1 MRAMVAAVPDEC
13 TEAVEAVETVGTAL
27 EDFHEGKG
35 RRGLEL
41 PSPGREVVLV
51 LVLVLVLRRRR
62 GTEGLEA
69 MPVSVVE
76 DPVAVEGR
84 PSVTVPVP
92 VVLLV
97 RLWWWWWW
105 CSC

>member
-1 MRAMVAAVPDEC
+1 MGAMVAALPDER
-13 TEAVEAVETVGTAL
+13 TEAVERVGTAL

-41 PSPGREVVLV
+41 PSPRCELE
-51 LVLVLVLRRRR
+51 LELVLRRRR

-69 MPVSVVE
+69 TPVSVVE

-84 PSVTVPVP
+84 PSVTVTVPVP
-92 VVLLV
+92 VLLV
-97 RLWWWWWW
+97 WLWW
-105 CSC
+105 C

>member
-1 MRAMVAAVPDEC
+1 MRAMVAAVPDER
-13 TEAVEAVETVGTAL
+13 TEAVERVGTAL

-41 PSPGREVVLV
+41 PSPGCEVVV
-51 LVLVLVLRRRR
+51 VVVELRRRR
-62 GTEGLEA
+62 GTEGSEA

-84 PSVTVPVP
+84 PSVTVPVLL
-92 VVLLV
+92 VLLV
-97 RLWWWWWW
+97 RWWWWWW

>member
-1 MRAMVAAVPDEC
+1 MRAMVAAVPDER
-13 TEAVEAVETVGTAL
+13 TEAVERVGTAL

-41 PSPGREVVLV
+41 PSPGRKVVLV

-92 VVLLV
+92 LVLLVLFV
-97 RLWWWWWW
+97 RLWW
-105 CSC
+105 

>member
-1 MRAMVAAVPDEC
+1 MVAAVPDER
-13 TEAVEAVETVGTAL
+13 TEAVERVGTAL

-41 PSPGREVVLV
+41 PSSGREVM

-62 GTEGLEA
+62 GTEVLEA
-69 MPVSVVE
+69 TPVSVVE

-84 PSVTVPVP
+84 PSVTVTVPVP
-92 VVLLV
+92 LVLLV
-97 RLWWWWWW
+97 LLVLWWW
-105 CSC
+105 

>member
-1 MRAMVAAVPDEC
+1 MRAMVAAVPDER
-13 TEAVEAVETVGTAL
+13 TEAVERAGTAL

-41 PSPGREVVLV
+41 PSPGREVV

-84 PSVTVPVP
+84 PSVTVPVLL
-92 VVLLV
+92 VLFV
-97 RLWWWWWW
+97 RLWWW

>member
-1 MRAMVAAVPDEC
+1 MVAMVAAVPDER
-13 TEAVEAVETVGTAL
+13 TEAIERVGTAL

-41 PSPGREVVLV
+41 PSPGREVV
-51 LVLVLVLRRRR
+51 VLVLVLRRRR
-62 GTEGLEA
+62 GTECLEA

-84 PSVTVPVP
+84 PSVTVTVPVP
-92 VVLLV
+92 LVLLV
-97 RLWWWWWW
+97 LLVW
-105 CSC
+105 